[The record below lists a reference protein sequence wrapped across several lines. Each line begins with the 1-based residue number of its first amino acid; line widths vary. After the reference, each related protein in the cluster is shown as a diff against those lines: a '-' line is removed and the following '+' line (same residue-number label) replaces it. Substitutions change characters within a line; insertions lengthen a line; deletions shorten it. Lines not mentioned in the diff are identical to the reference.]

1 MPYFCGSFQP
11 KWEVN
16 GRNFVGVSRRSAV
29 LGKLIQDEYVGQ
41 LHLLFYLQQ
50 MGSLT
55 ENISMQR
62 MRQKF

>member
-1 MPYFCGSFQP
+1 MPYFCESFQP

-41 LHLLFYLQQ
+41 LHHPQQ